1 MAYQNKYKATFATKS
16 GKTIYL
22 YLLEDGYTGD
32 IIEYDGVNIEL
43 EYLPT
48 SDDPFEPI
56 YASQLNIILDIT
68 NDLEDMPNLVTL
80 NDRKYH
86 AQLFIDSS
94 LEWQGWTLSDSVQ
107 INYSTGRRQLS
118 FNAVDGLALLKD
130 APLPISNTQ
139 NINSINTLLYYI
151 TTCLN
156 IIAFPNNPNIKT
168 VCSYYALGMDN
179 RDDDPAAEPFN
190 QTYLPYRT
198 FIDNNEY
205 ISCFDVLNNIVK
217 SFGCRLFQA
226 GSKWWI
232 VSINEFANIN
242 AYYTEYDYLMSV
254 VSSGTI
260 NTLST
265 IEGYTGNTSQLYF
278 IDNSQTKLLRKG
290 YNRVEQT
297 VDVRTA
303 ENYASNGTFKPYI
316 GNYAVNWDIGAV
328 PPATVT
334 LVDNPDYNSATYRL
348 VRPGSVGTAYIA
360 IEEASGGSPAKGP
373 FLSGGVVLDVGW
385 TFVGQ
390 DMGTMPRGV
399 VFLWI
404 TNGTFTYY
412 WDGTVWVN
420 GTISYLNV
428 PPYDGTSGDDV
439 NEYSFKTSITPIA
452 GQLHFKFQIEAG
464 TGAFAAIR
472 DFYIKTTSQISQ
484 INYFGYLVD
493 NNQYAKQIDI
503 PYGFDSPNG
512 LYPTE
517 LGIFMLSD
525 GTAAE
530 SWYEQGDATSY
541 SCMLLLLIQK
551 YMNIYGYNLIN
562 IDCSLSSFDTA
573 NGYLDASKL
582 FKATDTDPA
591 QINVSANSYML
602 GNSTINYPS
611 DETNATLIQVSNEL
625 VEATIGKTYIYNT
638 LI

>member
-16 GKTIYL
+16 GKIIYL

-32 IIEYDGVNIEL
+32 IIEYPGVNIEL
-43 EYLPT
+43 QYLPT

-56 YASQLNIILDIT
+56 YASQLNIVLDIT
-68 NDLEDMPNLVTL
+68 DNLEDMPNLVTL
-80 NDRKYH
+80 NDRKYN

-118 FNAVDGLALLKD
+118 LNAVDGLALLKD
-130 APLPISNTQ
+130 ISLPIPDTQ

-156 IIAFPNNPNIKT
+156 LIQFPSNPNLKT
-168 VCSYYALGMDN
+168 VCSYYAIGMDN

-198 FIDNNEY
+198 FIKNNEY
-205 ISCFDVLNNIVK
+205 ISCFDVLNNLIK

-226 GSKWWI
+226 GGKWWV
-232 VSINEFANIN
+232 VSVNEFANID
-242 AYYTEYDYLMSV
+242 AYYTEYDYLMAV

-265 IEGYTGNTSQLYF
+265 IQGYTGNTSQLYF
-278 IDNSQTKLLRKG
+278 IDNSQIKLLRKG

-297 VDVRTA
+297 VSVSNA

-316 GNYAVNWDIGAV
+316 GNYAVNWDIGTV
-328 PPATVT
+328 FPGTVT
-334 LVDNPDYNSATYRL
+334 LVDNPDFNSATYRL
-348 VRPGSVGTAYIA
+348 VRPGSSGTAFIA

-373 FLSGGVVLDVGW
+373 FLSSGVVLEVGW
-385 TFVGQ
+385 VFTGQ
-390 DMGTMPRGV
+390 DLGASPRGV

-404 TNGTFTYY
+404 TDGTLTYY
-412 WDGTVWVN
+412 WSGTGWVS
-420 GTISYLNV
+420 GTITSMDV
-428 PPYDGTSGDDV
+428 PAYTGTSGDDI
-439 NEYSFKTSITPIA
+439 NNYSFKTAITPIA

-464 TGAFAAIR
+464 TGAFAAVR
-472 DFYIKTTSQISQ
+472 DFFIKTTTQVSQ
-484 INYFGYLVD
+484 INYFGYLID
-493 NNQYAKQIDI
+493 NKQYAKQIDI
-503 PYGFDSPNG
+503 PYGYDSPNSI
-512 LYPTE
+512 YPTE

-525 GTAAE
+525 GIAAGQ
-530 SWYEQGDATSY
+530 WYEQGDATSY
-541 SCMLLLLIQK
+541 SSMLLLLIQK

-562 IDCSLSSFDTA
+562 IDCNLSSFNTA
-573 NGYLDASKL
+573 NGYLDGSKL

-602 GNSTINYPS
+602 GNSTINYPTDQS
-611 DETNATLIQVSNEL
+611 QATLIQISNEL

-638 LI
+638 II